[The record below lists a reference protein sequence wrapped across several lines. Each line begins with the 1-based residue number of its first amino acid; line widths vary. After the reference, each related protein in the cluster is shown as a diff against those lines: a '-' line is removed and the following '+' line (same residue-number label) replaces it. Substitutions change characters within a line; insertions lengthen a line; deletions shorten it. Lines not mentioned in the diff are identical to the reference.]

1 MTDIKIKRAYVAPS
15 PDDGFR
21 ILVDRLWPRGLTH
34 ERLDCQLWAKDIA
47 PSSELRE
54 WFHADI
60 PDRWQEFEEKYKAE
74 LRNSPEFGQFLK
86 TVESHPV
93 VTFVYA
99 SRDVVHNEAAVLQTI
114 CREV

>member
-1 MTDIKIKRAYVAPS
+1 MEQETQTPHKRRVRYK
-15 PDDGFR
+15 GKY
-21 ILVDRLWPRGLTH
+21 PR
-34 ERLDCQLWAKDIA
+34 K
-47 PSSELRE
+47 
-54 WFHADI
+54 
-60 PDRWQEFEEKYKAE
+60 FEEKYKAE